1 MGKERWTLEEVVR
14 IFELEEPFLLD
25 LEEEEIVCCLREEPS
40 GRRLYAFG
48 ELEKLRI
55 VKVLVDEL
63 GVNLPGVDIIIR
75 MRRDMISMRRQFDA
89 ILEDLAKK
97 IKSELEKEGKE
108 IPGD

>member
-14 IFELEEPFLLD
+14 IFDLEEAFLLD

-40 GRRLYAFG
+40 GEKLYPCS

-63 GVNLPGVDIIIR
+63 GVNLPGVDIILR
-75 MRRDMISMRRQFDA
+75 MRRDMISVRRQFDA
-89 ILEDLAKK
+89 ILDDLAKK
-97 IKSELEKEGKE
+97 IRSELERERRE